1 MHMTDMTPL
10 DWKHLMAIADGKS
23 GAGASKACHKKLTE
37 RQYIVPRHNGSLAVT
52 GLGRESLL
60 RRKYK
65 LAIPPSELDTPV
77 EPQVAAEAAEAEDI
91 AA

>member
-1 MHMTDMTPL
+1 MADMTTL

-23 GAGASKACHKKLTE
+23 ATAASRTCRKKLME
-37 RQYIVPRHNGSLAVT
+37 RQYIVPRHNGSLAIT

-65 LAIPPSELDTPV
+65 LAIPPSELDTPEV
-77 EPQVAAEAAEAEDI
+77 PRVVAEAMEGEDL